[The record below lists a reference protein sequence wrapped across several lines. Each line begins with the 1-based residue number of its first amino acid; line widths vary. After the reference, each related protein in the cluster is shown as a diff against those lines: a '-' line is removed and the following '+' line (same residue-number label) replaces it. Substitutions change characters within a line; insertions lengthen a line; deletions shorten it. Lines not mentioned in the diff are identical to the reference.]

1 MCGKLPHVETL
12 SNQDNYS
19 LFVCVTENVN
29 ISDFNMWKMCITNL
43 HIETFSVTHTNNDWK
58 LAWAQTLEIKYFQS
72 DFLDFYYVWKFAVHT
87 RIESTFQGTFTIKI
101 FIVMRSV
108 WCFLAIHN

>member
-1 MCGKLPHVETL
+1 MPISSHYLYV
-12 SNQDNYS
+12 S
-19 LFVCVTENVN
+19 ENVS
-29 ISDFNMWKMCITNL
+29 ICKFVVHVFHMLKSDML
-43 HIETFSVTHTNNDWK
+43 TFSVTHTNNDWK

-72 DFLDFYYVWKFAVHT
+72 DFLDFYYVWKFAVDT
-87 RIESTFQGTFTIKI
+87 RMESTFQGTFTIKI